1 MAALINSIVIPQPLQ
16 GYVFARDVILCNM
29 PVASNLQGTG
39 NKELEPPGHLKG
51 SKNLLNKP
59 KLGPTLPSLTYLPNE
74 TQSAFKLSCSSPLDS
89 SPFNTLAFFVCL
101 AILNRP
107 PQWQASCRSF
117 RRNRHSPS
125 RYQVRDLQRI
135 MAIHKGLVLTLKAGQ
150 KPVEGET
157 PIRRIPA
164 AIPDLIAKPEPN
176 ISTTYEL
183 VRESVKKYGNAK
195 AIGSRKL
202 VRTHQETKKVKK
214 MVDGEER
221 EVDKS

>member
-1 MAALINSIVIPQPLQ
+1 MIYVVTAL
-16 GYVFARDVILCNM
+16 
-29 PVASNLQGTG
+29 
-39 NKELEPPGHLKG
+39 
-51 SKNLLNKP
+51 
-59 KLGPTLPSLTYLPNE
+59 
-74 TQSAFKLSCSSPLDS
+74 
-89 SPFNTLAFFVCL
+89 
-101 AILNRP
+101 
-107 PQWQASCRSF
+107 
-117 RRNRHSPS
+117 
-125 RYQVRDLQRI
+125 
-135 MAIHKGLVLTLKAGQ
+135 HKGLILNLRAGQ